1 MDFEEVYNT
10 YQELKTALIDKKDA
24 IIHRNLEKL
33 NRLDENILI
42 ICNKIDKFDLKNSQN
57 NFTIEQKRKLKT
69 LGGEISV
76 IQENNKILI
85 EHSINVIN
93 GILSGI
99 LNVAT
104 KNRSSYNARGQ
115 CATNGDLD
123 ISSIT
128 EEA

>member
-1 MDFEEVYNT
+1 MEYEEVYNT
-10 YQELKTALIDKKDA
+10 YQDLKTALSEKKEA
-24 IIHRNLEKL
+24 IIHRDLEKL
-33 NRLDENILI
+33 SQLDENILI

-93 GILSGI
+93 NILSGI
-99 LNVAT
+99 LNIAT
-104 KNRSSYNARGQ
+104 KSRSSYNAHGK
-115 CATNGDLD
+115 CEINGDLD

>member
-1 MDFEEVYNT
+1 MEYEEVYNT
-10 YQELKTALIDKKDA
+10 YQELKTVLTDKKDA
-24 IIHRNLEKL
+24 IIHRDLEKL
-33 NRLDENILI
+33 SQLDENILI

-99 LNVAT
+99 LNIAT
-104 KNRSSYNARGQ
+104 KSRSSYNARGK
-115 CATNGDLD
+115 CETNEGLD

>member
-1 MDFEEVYNT
+1 MEYDEVYNT
-10 YQELKTALIDKKDA
+10 YHDLKTVLLEKKEA

-33 NRLDENILI
+33 SQLDENILI
-42 ICNKIDKFDLKNSQN
+42 ICNTIERFDLKNTQN
-57 NFTIEQKRKLKT
+57 NFTIEQKKKLKS

-76 IQENNKILI
+76 LQENNKILI

-93 GILSGI
+93 NILSGI
-99 LNVAT
+99 LNIAT
-104 KNRSSYNARGQ
+104 KSRSSYNAHGK
-115 CATNGDLD
+115 CEVNNDLD